1 MSARHPLPRK
11 KTARELAEK
20 FGVTPRTIRNH
31 MAAPRNWWEEQRRAM
46 RAKAI
51 ALRATGMTW
60 PQVGEALGCSSEA
73 ARALGKRARAELAN
87 AQQRDPNTADLFA
100 QSKTQ

>member
-1 MSARHPLPRK
+1 MTARTPALRK

-31 MAAPRNWWEEQRRAM
+31 MAAPRDWWTQQRREL
-46 RAKAI
+46 RAKAA

-60 PQVGEALGCSSEA
+60 PQIGQALGCSSEA
-73 ARALGKRARAELAN
+73 ARALGSRGMGKKG
-87 AQQRDPNTADLFA
+87 AQPLPDRDPNTRDLFSA
-100 QSKTQ
+100 